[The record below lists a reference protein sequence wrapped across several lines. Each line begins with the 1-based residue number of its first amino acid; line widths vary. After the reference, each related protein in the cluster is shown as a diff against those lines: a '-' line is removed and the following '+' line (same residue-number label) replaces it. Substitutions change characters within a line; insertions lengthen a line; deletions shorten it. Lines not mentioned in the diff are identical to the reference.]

1 MPRTCPKEKSS
12 ERSISQSDI
21 ISNTQS
27 WLSVWELSFGIPRC
41 SKSLF
46 RSDVRQSPN
55 PLFCLSQI
63 LIDTIGRLI
72 LSQRSPEQK
81 FKTVGRSH
89 SVAIRQRIPPPGT
102 ARHLSISTQSSLD
115 DPARCY
121 WAGSDTSEI
130 DLTLLSLLDAAGSRR
145 WTLER
150 GRLLGPSVPENDTG
164 QVE

>member
-1 MPRTCPKEKSS
+1 MRRTCPKEKSS
-12 ERSISQSDI
+12 EHSISQSDI

-89 SVAIRQRIPPPGT
+89 PVAIRQRIPSDT
-102 ARHLSISTQSSLD
+102 ARHLSISTQSSL

-130 DLTLLSLLDAAGSRR
+130 DLTLPSLLDAAGSRR

-150 GRLLGPSVPENDTG
+150 GRLLGPSEPGDDTG